1 MSLEAILSRV
11 KAVERRR
18 VWQWIGYIVGFWVG
32 MWGIFWMVT
41 LLHLAEKGSLEEQG
55 EVVEAFAEIYPIE
68 L

>member
-11 KAVERRR
+11 KVVERRR
-18 VWQWIGYIVGFWVG
+18 VWRWIGYVVGFWVG
-32 MWGIFWMVT
+32 MWGISWMVS
-41 LLHLAEKGSLEEQG
+41 LLHLSESMSLEEQA